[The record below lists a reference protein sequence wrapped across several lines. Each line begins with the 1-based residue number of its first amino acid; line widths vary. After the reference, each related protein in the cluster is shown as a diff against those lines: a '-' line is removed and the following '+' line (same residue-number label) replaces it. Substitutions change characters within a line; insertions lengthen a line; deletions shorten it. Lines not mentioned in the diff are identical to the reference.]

1 MISQA
6 FDSCHAFQSA
16 KTASKISFPYIYM
29 SFDLHPIEPGV
40 QHVYSAHRKLMR
52 FVTTSSNHK
61 QPLETSGN
69 PARTGHVHVQS
80 RTM

>member
-1 MISQA
+1 MRFKVRRRRQRSHSHIY
-6 FDSCHAFQSA
+6 
-16 KTASKISFPYIYM
+16 IIIYIYIYL